1 MFHFFYILPNP
12 REHVVNSNIVLKVR
26 LKYFGL
32 LTVFTILVIPAY
44 ADQIVEPTDK
54 RTINIGFST
63 DPTNPKPGDQTQ
75 LKVSF
80 INKQNTIQQHIDYKV
95 SVTQGGN
102 QIFGIPLTHTAE
114 GSVSIPFQFQNNGTY
129 QVTVEVDGILF
140 QPIPPET
147 ASFTV
152 DVVPEFPLSTAAV
165 LAVSVVSIIVI
176 SSRSRLKFLK
186 VT

>member
-1 MFHFFYILPNP
+1 MI
-12 REHVVNSNIVLKVR
+12 NSNIVLKVR
-26 LKYFGL
+26 LEYFGL
-32 LTVFTILVIPAY
+32 LAVLTILVIPAY

-54 RTINIGFST
+54 GTINIGFST
-63 DPTNPKPGDQTQ
+63 DPPNPKPGDQTQ

-80 INKQNTIQQHIDYKV
+80 INKQNTIQQHIDYKI

-152 DVVPEFPLSTAAV
+152 DVVPEFPLGTVAV
-165 LAVSVVSIIVI
+165 LAVAVISIIVI

>member
-1 MFHFFYILPNP
+1 MYWTIQGRSPLFHFFYILPSP
-12 REHVVNSNIVLKVR
+12 RHHVINSNIVLKVR
-26 LKYFGL
+26 LEYFGL
-32 LTVFTILVIPAY
+32 LTVLTILVIPVY

-80 INKQNTIQQHIDYKV
+80 INKQNTIQQHIDYKI

-129 QVTVEVDGILF
+129 QVTVRSEEHTSEL
-140 QPIPPET
+140 Q
-147 ASFTV
+147 
-152 DVVPEFPLSTAAV
+152 
-165 LAVSVVSIIVI
+165 
-176 SSRSRLKFLK
+176 SRQYLVCRLLLEKK
-186 VT
+186 KKKKKNYMNKSA

>member
-1 MFHFFYILPNP
+1 MHG
-12 REHVVNSNIVLKVR
+12 HQT
-26 LKYFGL
+26 L
-32 LTVFTILVIPAY
+32 LTI
-44 ADQIVEPTDK
+44 
-54 RTINIGFST
+54 
-63 DPTNPKPGDQTQ
+63 
-75 LKVSF
+75 SF
-80 INKQNTIQQHIDYKV
+80 IKRQITSQHHIDNKV
-95 SVTQGGN
+95 SVTQGEN
-102 QIFGIPLTHTAE
+102 QIFDIPMTHTAE

-152 DVVPEFPLSTAAV
+152 DVVPEFPLGTVAV
-165 LAVSVVSIIVI
+165 LAVAVISIIVI